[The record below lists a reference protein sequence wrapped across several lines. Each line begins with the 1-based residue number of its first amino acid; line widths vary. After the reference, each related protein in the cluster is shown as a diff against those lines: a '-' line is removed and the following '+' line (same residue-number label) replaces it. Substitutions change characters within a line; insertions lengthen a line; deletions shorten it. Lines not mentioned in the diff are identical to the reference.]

1 MENSVYNLTN
11 PQKSIWL
18 TEQFFKGTP
27 IENITGCVIVLEK
40 LNLKALQKA
49 INLFVKNNDSFRL
62 KFTVKD
68 DKPLQYLSSFSEFEI
83 ENVMVNTDEDV
94 KNIENEMSNT
104 PFEVLD
110 NLLFLFKTF
119 TFPDGH
125 GGYILTAHHLIYDA
139 WTASLVGTEI
149 INYYEKIINAESLD
163 DISNPSYIDY
173 IVSEQEYLK
182 SEKFKKDK
190 EFWNEIFNSIPEIAT
205 IPSINGNS
213 QELSC
218 KSKRKQF
225 IIPEETISLINKFCK
240 ENKAS
245 IFNFFMAVFSLYI
258 SRVSSLN
265 DFTIGTPILNRG
277 NFKEK
282 QTTGMF
288 ISNIPFRV
296 SVNHDISFAQFLSN
310 ISMDFL
316 KIFRHQ
322 KYPYQYLLEDLRKQ
336 DSSLPNLYNVALS
349 YQNARTNAQ
358 TSSVKYES
366 EWVETNYIADDMDIH
381 IYDMNDTGNIN
392 IAYDYLTS
400 KYSIDDICFIH
411 ARILHIINQILENNE
426 INLKDIEIVTPDEKK
441 KLLYTFNNTQMD
453 YPKDKTI
460 SQLFEE
466 QVEKTPNNVAVV
478 FGDQQ
483 LTYRELNE
491 RANSLANYLINIG
504 IKPNNNIGVHL
515 EKSIDYIVSIISILK
530 IGATFVPLSVLHP
543 KKRIEYI
550 LDDCKAQLLI
560 SNNALS
566 QNINYSCK
574 YLNVESFNFN
584 LEKANI
590 NITTSS
596 STTAYILYTSG
607 STGNPKGVTIANYSL
622 INHVYGINMKFNN
635 QISCNDK
642 TLSVANMSFDANIQ
656 EIFIPLLLGSTLHL
670 LSDNSIYDIKFLANY
685 IYKNN
690 ITFTFLPPNI
700 LDEIF
705 NLLKDFDN
713 LSLNKLLVGVESIK
727 YSTLNKFLTLN
738 RDIQIHN
745 GYGPTE
751 ATICCISY
759 MYSTSNEIDSSNFL
773 PIGTPLANTNI
784 LILNASCNKLQPFY
798 TPGEICILGD
808 CLSSGYVNSSLNERK
823 ICCFGLL

>member
-1 MENSVYNLTN
+1 MESNVYNLTN
-11 PQKSIWL
+11 PQKSIWF
-18 TEQFFKGTP
+18 TEQFYKGTP

-83 ENVMVNTDEDV
+83 ENVMVNTDEDI
-94 KNIENEMSNT
+94 KDIENEMSNT

-205 IPSINGNS
+205 IPSVNCNS

-218 KSKRKQF
+218 ESKRKQF

-296 SVNHDISFAQFLSN
+296 CVNNDISFAQFLSN

-441 KLLYTFNNTQMD
+441 KLLYTFNNTKMD

>member
-49 INLFVKNNDSFRL
+49 INLFVKSNDSFRL

-83 ENVMVNTDEDV
+83 ENVMVNTDEDI
-94 KNIENEMSNT
+94 KDIENEMSNT

-205 IPSINGNS
+205 IPSVNGNS
-213 QELSC
+213 QDLSC

-225 IIPEETISLINKFCK
+225 IIPEETISLVNAFCK

-296 SVNHDISFAQFLSN
+296 CVNNDISFAQFLSN